1 MDKCSASWYWRA
13 SCSYRW
19 IGTVQRL
26 DHSSLGGLRRRWYG
40 VLEGTYRS
48 NSHGFHGYWLKP
60 GLCYSY
66 TWDSTSF
73 AQPVPPSPRDIHL
86 PRSTPNQILQEPTE
100 YDLGCDI
107 IAVETSEQLEL
118 SAIANKG
125 SQRCTFPKLQSLAFV
140 NCLLSL
146 GGLLNIAAMHKTTIK
161 GLELHRVIF
170 DPGHYIDGVADIANI
185 CKQHLPNLA
194 YLCLARLLTYSKDY
208 TNPHW
213 DHTGKVEALE
223 YHEWRMG
230 DREIRT
236 KGARLGLKW
245 STGDA
250 VILRMIRLTR
260 VGSKSRVL
268 SLVVLICLQI
278 HDNIVVPKSF
288 AAWRSARAVLHT
300 KAQSKALTYK
310 ERISALL
317 YISVRRYMRAWKISL
332 ACYPDPIIRV
342 LSTSSSLSLPSFLV
356 NRIIVPHTHST

>member
-1 MDKCSASWYWRA
+1 MGRA
-13 SCSYRW
+13 SR
-19 IGTVQRL
+19 QNEDLAL
-26 DHSSLGGLRRRWYG
+26 DPQKIAP
-40 VLEGTYRS
+40 
-48 NSHGFHGYWLKP
+48 KP
-60 GLCYSY
+60 YLSVSPSTAPSERPMEIIFYCGHC
-66 TWDSTSF
+66 DSTSF
-73 AQPVPPSPRDIHL
+73 AQPVPPWPRDIHL

-236 KGARLGLKW
+236 KGARLGLK
-245 STGDA
+245 
-250 VILRMIRLTR
+250 
-260 VGSKSRVL
+260 
-268 SLVVLICLQI
+268 
-278 HDNIVVPKSF
+278 
-288 AAWRSARAVLHT
+288 
-300 KAQSKALTYK
+300 
-310 ERISALL
+310 
-317 YISVRRYMRAWKISL
+317 
-332 ACYPDPIIRV
+332 
-342 LSTSSSLSLPSFLV
+342 
-356 NRIIVPHTHST
+356 